1 MHAEL
6 DPAVFPGAASSSVPV
21 VLEASAGGVPAPA
34 ITVMIASDRAALHAT
49 WLPML
54 AREAGIE
61 VKHEPVMGA
70 SHLATCVEL
79 HLPRVLLLDKALLD
93 RLDPHSLQR
102 IHRHCQQVRVLV
114 LWDEVC
120 HGVVADVL
128 RNRFNGFLLTTSPPE
143 ICLKA
148 IRAVCNGELW
158 LSRASL
164 AMAVADM
171 LRLPSPGHPGASL
184 ESPRADAPEALTP
197 REVQVVELLRR
208 GCINKEIAREL
219 GIMEDTV
226 KKHLQSVFGKLGV
239 HRRALVALRSL
250 PGYGATH
257 FIR

>member
-1 MHAEL
+1 M
-6 DPAVFPGAASSSVPV
+6 
-21 VLEASAGGVPAPA
+21 
-34 ITVMIASDRAALHAT
+34 
-49 WLPML
+49 
-54 AREAGIE
+54 
-61 VKHEPVMGA
+61 
-70 SHLATCVEL
+70 
-79 HLPRVLLLDKALLD
+79 
-93 RLDPHSLQR
+93 
-102 IHRHCQQVRVLV
+102 LV
-114 LWDEVC
+114 LWDEIS
-120 HGVVADVL
+120 HSLVADVL

-171 LRLPSPGHPGASL
+171 LRLPSPVNLGASV
-184 ESPRADAPEALTP
+184 EWPGADAPEALTP

-257 FIR
+257 LIR